1 MPTLNKEFLCLLQ
14 DDYTKYNIFIET
26 GTYNGSTIFSMESL
40 FASLYTIE
48 ISEKYYKN
56 TKQRYTDM
64 KQMLSLPMN
73 NKIKFL
79 LGDSSIVLQY
89 ILPTITEK
97 CIIFLDG
104 HWSGDDTGQ
113 GDKDCPLI
121 EEITHINE
129 LCKMEAIIIIDDC
142 RLFGKG
148 PKNGYNEDWS
158 DINTTKLV
166 GILQDR
172 ISKTYSLDTE
182 SNKDDRLII
191 HINAIKSVEDIEQEQ
206 RILKEEKD
214 KEDKERILKEEKDKE
229 DKERILKEEK
239 YKEDKERILK
249 EEKYKEDKERI
260 LKEEKD
266 KERERILKEEKDKE
280 DKERILKEEKD
291 KERILK
297 EEEEQ
302 EKQRILKEEE
312 EQEKQR
318 ILDANEKEREN
329 EQNERISKAVEIA
342 VSEAKS
348 VLKLQIDTYAEELQI
363 LKSVKIEIA
372 KNVDIKEQEDR
383 ISRAVKMEVE
393 KSVKKTQQDCCII
406 S

>member
-48 ISEKYYKN
+48 ISEKHYRN

-64 KQMLSLPMN
+64 KRTLSLPMN

-79 LGDSSIVLQY
+79 LGDSSIVIQY

-104 HWSGDDTGQ
+104 HWSGDDTGR
-113 GDKDCPLI
+113 GEIDCPLI

-129 LCKMEAIIIIDDC
+129 LCKTEAIIIIDDY

-166 GILQDR
+166 GILQGR

-191 HINAIKSVEDIEQEQ
+191 HINAIKSVEDIEHEQ
-206 RILKEEKD
+206 RMLK
-214 KEDKERILKEEKDKE
+214 
-229 DKERILKEEK
+229 
-239 YKEDKERILK
+239 
-249 EEKYKEDKERI
+249 
-260 LKEEKD
+260 
-266 KERERILKEEKDKE
+266 
-280 DKERILKEEKD
+280 
-291 KERILK
+291 
-297 EEEEQ
+297 EEEQ

-312 EQEKQR
+312 KQQR
-318 ILDANEKEREN
+318 EKE
-329 EQNERISKAVEIA
+329 QDERITRAVEIA
-342 VSEAKS
+342 VSEANS

-363 LKSVKIEIA
+363 LKLKL
-372 KNVDIKEQEDR
+372 Q
-383 ISRAVKMEVE
+383 KM
-393 KSVKKTQQDCCII
+393 
-406 S
+406 

>member
-48 ISEKYYKN
+48 ISEKHYRN

-64 KQMLSLPMN
+64 KRTLSLPMN

-79 LGDSSIVLQY
+79 LGDSSIVIQY

-104 HWSGDDTGQ
+104 HWSGDDTGR
-113 GDKDCPLI
+113 GEIDCPLI

-129 LCKMEAIIIIDDC
+129 LCKTEAIIIIDDY

-166 GILQDR
+166 GILQGR

-191 HINAIKSVEDIEQEQ
+191 HINAIKSVEDIEHEQ
-206 RILKEEKD
+206 RMLK
-214 KEDKERILKEEKDKE
+214 
-229 DKERILKEEK
+229 
-239 YKEDKERILK
+239 
-249 EEKYKEDKERI
+249 
-260 LKEEKD
+260 
-266 KERERILKEEKDKE
+266 
-280 DKERILKEEKD
+280 
-291 KERILK
+291 
-297 EEEEQ
+297 EEEQ

-312 EQEKQR
+312 KQ
-318 ILDANEKEREN
+318 
-329 EQNERISKAVEIA
+329 
-342 VSEAKS
+342 
-348 VLKLQIDTYAEELQI
+348 
-363 LKSVKIEIA
+363 
-372 KNVDIKEQEDR
+372 
-383 ISRAVKMEVE
+383 
-393 KSVKKTQQDCCII
+393 TQK
-406 S
+406 

>member
-158 DINTTKLV
+158 DINTTKIV

-206 RILKEEKD
+206 RILKEEK
-214 KEDKERILKEEKDKE
+214 ERILKEEE
-229 DKERILKEEK
+229 DK
-239 YKEDKERILK
+239 
-249 EEKYKEDKERI
+249 
-260 LKEEKD
+260 
-266 KERERILKEEKDKE
+266 
-280 DKERILKEEKD
+280 KD

-297 EEEEQ
+297 EEDEQ
-302 EKQRILKEEE
+302 EKQL
-312 EQEKQR
+312 
-318 ILDANEKEREN
+318 ILDAKREN

-383 ISRAVKMEVE
+383 ISRAVKIEVE